1 MFENEGLMKLKI
13 VLWLFLITAG
23 FYIETYA
30 QKPKISPRDSV
41 KTIFNGKKIAI
52 NYGRPSVD
60 GRKIFGAFVPYYK
73 VWRTGAGAATT
84 LTTDIDLEVDGA
96 VVPRGVYSLYTLPA
110 EERWK
115 LIINKQ
121 TGQWGTDYNPQ
132 FDLARVDLNIKKLK
146 FHIEDLTFKLEKNGN
161 DGGTLII
168 EWANTSLSVP
178 FHVSKDP
185 LVPSP
190 RDSTELTLSGKH
202 ISVDYGSPS
211 MRGRKIMGS
220 VVPYGQV
227 WRTGAN
233 AATGF
238 TTQADLIIENIKL
251 PHGSYT
257 LYSLPSSKQWKL
269 IINKQTGQWGTVYNE
284 KLDIARIPLKKKM
297 LSHGAEK
304 FTIALERTSDKSG
317 VMKLLWEKTQLS
329 IDFRIQ

>member
-1 MFENEGLMKLKI
+1 MFENKGHMKLRQ
-13 VLWLFLITAG
+13 VLWLFLIIMG
-23 FYIETYA
+23 FCLDTYA
-30 QKPKISPRDSV
+30 QKPIISPRDSV
-41 KTIFNGKKIAI
+41 KAIFNGKKIAI
-52 NYGRPSVD
+52 NYGKPSVL

-84 LTTDIDLEVDGA
+84 LITEVDLEVDGA
-96 VVPRGVYSLYTLPA
+96 VVPRGAYSLYTLPA

-121 TGQWGTDYNPQ
+121 TGQWGIDYDPQ
-132 FDLARVDLNIKKLK
+132 LDLARIDLNIKKLK
-146 FHIEDLTFKLEKNGN
+146 SPIEDLTIKLEKNSN
-161 DGGTLII
+161 DGGTLKI

-178 FHVSKDP
+178 FLVSKDP

-190 RDSTELTLSGKH
+190 RDSAELILNGKRL
-202 ISVDYGSPS
+202 SVDYGRPS
-211 MRGRKIMGS
+211 IRGRKIMGS
-220 VVPYGQV
+220 VVPYGKV

-238 TTQADLIIENIKL
+238 TTQTDLMFGNVKL

-284 KLDIARIPLKKKM
+284 KLDIGRIPLKKKT
-297 LSHGAEK
+297 LAHAAER
-304 FTIALERTSDKSG
+304 FTITLERTSDISG
-317 VMKLLWEKTQLS
+317 VMKLAWEKTQLNV
-329 IDFRIQ
+329 DFQIK